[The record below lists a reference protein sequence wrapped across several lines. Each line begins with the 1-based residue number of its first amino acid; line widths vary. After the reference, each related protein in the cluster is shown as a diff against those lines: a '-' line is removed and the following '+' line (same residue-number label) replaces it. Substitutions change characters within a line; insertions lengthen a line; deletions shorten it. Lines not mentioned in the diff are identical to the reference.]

1 MLLGLK
7 AVLLQRQLSQRAVSR
22 LSNVP
27 ENRLSSILNG
37 WVHATADERRKL
49 ANVLKES
56 EDVLFNRGTSI
67 EIRSAR

>member
-1 MLLGLK
+1 
-7 AVLLQRQLSQRAVSR
+7 
-22 LSNVP
+22 
-27 ENRLSSILNG
+27 LNG